1 MLIASGLHKFAPG
14 SMHDV
19 NKILKS
25 QLFLSLTWAVL
36 GFAILVQQVKAA
48 PIRESSIETSTSE
61 TSTSDDN
68 DKDQN
73 VELASYNQA
82 TLNSIVGFHLTQELH
97 QIMEIKFESK
107 NDPEP
112 TAEVA
117 LLEAG
122 HFRELFRMVISPN
135 AP

>member
-1 MLIASGLHKFAPG
+1 MLIVSGLHKFAAG
-14 SMHDV
+14 SMNDV

-25 QLFLSLTWAVL
+25 QLFLSLIWMALGLAV
-36 GFAILVQQVKAA
+36 LVQQVSAT
-48 PIRESSIETSTSE
+48 PISVTSIETSTS
-61 TSTSDDN
+61 DN
-68 DKDQN
+68 EDEDQD
-73 VELASYNQA
+73 VEVAAFNQA
-82 TLNSIVGFHLTQELH
+82 TLNSVVGIHLTQELH
-97 QIMEIKFESK
+97 QIMEIKFETK

>member
-1 MLIASGLHKFAPG
+1 MLIASGLHKFAAG
-14 SMHDV
+14 SMNDV
-19 NKILKS
+19 NKIFKS

-36 GFAILVQQVKAA
+36 GIAILVQQVNAA
-48 PIRESSIETSTSE
+48 PTHEPSIETN
-61 TSTSDDN
+61 TSDDD

-107 NDPEP
+107 NDPVP
-112 TAEVA
+112 TTEVA